1 MSVIRRVVVAD
12 DQRPTQQGLHAL
24 LDLLPGVTWVGEA
37 SNGREAVSMAMEQCA
52 DIVVMDIRMPVMDGL
67 EATRR
72 IKSQR
77 PGVKVIVLTLHG
89 ECREEALA
97 AGADAFLVKSGH
109 PGRLSEAI
117 CTV

>member
-52 DIVVMDIRMPVMDGL
+52 DIVVMDIRMPV
-67 EATRR
+67 TRR
-72 IKSQR
+72 IKRQR